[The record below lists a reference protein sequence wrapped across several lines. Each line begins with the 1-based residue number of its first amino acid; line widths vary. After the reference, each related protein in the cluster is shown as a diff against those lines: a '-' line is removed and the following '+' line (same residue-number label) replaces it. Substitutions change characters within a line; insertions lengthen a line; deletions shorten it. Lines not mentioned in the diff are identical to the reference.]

1 MANNILRLKQ
11 LAAERAVEQIESGMV
26 IGLGS
31 GSTATLAIQ
40 RIGVLLKS
48 GKLRDIVGVPT
59 SQASA
64 DEARKVGIPLTTL
77 EEHEV
82 VDLTVDGADEVD
94 PQLNL
99 IKGGG
104 GALLREKI
112 VAQSSLREI
121 IIVDDSKLSPA
132 LGTNWPIPIEVVPF
146 GWSAQSRFLED
157 LGAVPRL
164 RLRAN
169 GEPFVTDH
177 ANYILDTQFGPL
189 DDAESLACLLSQRTG
204 IVEHGLFVDLTS
216 EVIVAG
222 VDGIRTLKPR

>member
-1 MANNILRLKQ
+1 MTTDILHLKQ

-40 RIGVLLKS
+40 RIGYLLKS
-48 GKLRDIVGVPT
+48 GKLRDIVGIPT
-59 SQASA
+59 SRVSA
-64 DEARKVGIPLTTL
+64 DVAEQAGIPLTTL
-77 EEHEV
+77 EERPV

-112 VAQSSLREI
+112 VAQASLREI

-132 LGTNWPIPIEVVPF
+132 LGTHWHIPIEVVTF
-146 GWSAQSRFLED
+146 GWGSQARFLVE
-157 LGAVPRL
+157 LGATPRL
-164 RLRAN
+164 RLGQD

-177 ANYILDTQFGPL
+177 GNYILDSQFGPL
-189 DDAESLACLLSQRTG
+189 DDAKSLAALLAQRTG
-204 IVEHGLFVDLTS
+204 IVEHGLFIGLTS

-222 VDGIRTLKPR
+222 ADGLRILRPT